1 MHTTDDFILLINK
14 SLTGEIQPD
23 ELDLLRK
30 WIAQSPDNQQIEQ
43 DLRQI
48 WLQSKPLQK
57 TFIPNLDQDF
67 AQVMGKIRAE
77 AHPVRRSY
85 LSPML
90 LRIAAA
96 MVLLLASIYTW
107 NLFSTDSVALQ
118 TAVALQTEKQYLEL
132 PDGSKVWLRK
142 GAKLQYPAKFSTKD
156 RQVAL
161 EGEAYFEVAHDPKHP
176 FKVMVHGGGMIEV
189 LGTSFEVNVAP
200 QADEHAVYVRTGKVR
215 YMPENNAK
223 SVMLLPGN
231 KATYS
236 HATAQIQVKEQ
247 VSANELA
254 WQTGGLAFVNTPLH
268 LVITDL
274 QQYFSVKI
282 VLKNTALRN
291 CPFTAP
297 ITNQSVEKVLEGLAL
312 VFDMKLENPEQGAFI
327 LAGGSCK

>member
-1 MHTTDDFILLINK
+1 
-14 SLTGEIQPD
+14 
-23 ELDLLRK
+23 
-30 WIAQSPDNQQIEQ
+30 
-43 DLRQI
+43 
-48 WLQSKPLQK
+48 
-57 TFIPNLDQDF
+57 
-67 AQVMGKIRAE
+67 
-77 AHPVRRSY
+77 
-85 LSPML
+85 
-90 LRIAAA
+90 
-96 MVLLLASIYTW
+96 
-107 NLFSTDSVALQ
+107 
-118 TAVALQTEKQYLEL
+118 
-132 PDGSKVWLRK
+132 
-142 GAKLQYPAKFSTKD
+142 
-156 RQVAL
+156 
-161 EGEAYFEVAHDPKHP
+161 
-176 FKVMVHGGGMIEV
+176 
-189 LGTSFEVNVAP
+189 
-200 QADEHAVYVRTGKVR
+200 
-215 YMPENNAK
+215 MPENNAK